1 MANFVGEVFTIS
13 NPNDATTR
21 ISYQADIFNYGTR
34 VRGMIRIISSGV
46 IVPGK
51 REASTAG
58 TSGGAFGSNALD
70 YTMRGFHTGLGQNVS
85 WKAPFNDVNATQY
98 FGNGGTPGTITNV
111 VILARK

>member
-1 MANFVGEVFTIS
+1 MANFTGYTPTIP
-13 NPNDATTR
+13 NPIDATVR
-21 ISYQADIFNYGTR
+21 VSYPADTQSHGQWTSGR
-34 VRGMIRIISSGV
+34 IRIVASGIV
-46 IVPGK
+46 VPGK
-51 REASTAG
+51 RQATSAG
-58 TSGGAFGSNALD
+58 PSAGAFGSNALD